1 MSQPASAPAE
11 HLGDSHYARRA
22 QELIALNLK
31 VDSLGGSNFEFNLP
45 KIAVIGGQSSGKS
58 SLVEAI
64 SKITVPRDDGTCTR
78 CPMECTTSTAS
89 TWSCDIYLRENYDV
103 NGNDLSKPRRP
114 DFKSGITNPGEL
126 ELWIR
131 RAQAAVLCL
140 GHRSPSEFH
149 KMNADEIKA
158 LLDTDEKALPFS
170 KNIVGVDVKGPEA
183 TPLTFIDL
191 PGLIYNIEEKNK
203 AAIKLVRSL
212 VKSSIAG
219 GKDSNTVIL
228 VVIPMSGDMEGQEA
242 MSLAKKHD
250 SGGVRTVVALTKP
263 DSVGL
268 GDTGAQRRWK
278 KILDGE
284 DSKLKHGYYCVR
296 LPNDEDRKM
305 DSQAFLTKV
314 EDCYNAP
321 PWSDVASRNVFGVQ
335 NLVSS
340 LSKLLVDLI
349 ESNLPKLRKQV
360 AALLQQH
367 GAELATL
374 PPLPVD
380 PANIRMRRLFD
391 QFLRAVDS
399 VVKGESHRRTF
410 VQRNRATYASFKAD
424 IWRTGIEF
432 VPSTSISA
440 LSANS
445 HRSEWRDLLH
455 HDETFDSKSV
465 PEWEK
470 KDHPQFHK
478 QLDLRHVRDV
488 INESIGWELPGHVPF
503 QATIT
508 LVDRSVS
515 QWPGPTE
522 ACASKV
528 FENSWKVLEELIR
541 EYFRDYDDLRELVR
555 KATFDNYKTCYD
567 RARKALEE
575 ALKEEKSPLHTQNVH
590 YYASQKELWKNRL
603 TAACGHPQSM
613 EWPGELELM
622 ASVRAYWKVAFKR
635 FIDVIPRRIEH
646 KLNRDFN
653 DSLTEQL
660 RTEIMDKTSHER
672 VEILMDE
679 NREIAEKR
687 SRLLDSIKRLKE
699 VEELVG
705 SYTGGIDDTEQETWD
720 NMDRLSDV
728 DSDAS
733 MVASVLDD
741 ASSEVSVASSPA
753 AVRASPTPQ
762 IISMASEESQPYSRT
777 TSPIYEQPSFG
788 SLYTQ
793 PAVNGPYRRSRP

>member
-1 MSQPASAPAE
+1 MSQSTSAPAE
-11 HLGDSHYARRA
+11 HLGDSHYAKRA

-89 TWSCDIYLRENYDV
+89 TWSCDIYLRENYDA
-103 NGNDLSKPRRP
+103 NGNNLSKPRRS
-114 DFKSGITNPGEL
+114 DFKSGITSPGEL

-131 RAQAAVLCL
+131 RAQAAILCL

-149 KMNADEIKA
+149 KMNADEIKG
-158 LLDTDEKALPFS
+158 LLNIDEKALPFS

-250 SGGVRTVVALTKP
+250 SSGVRTVVALTKP

-268 GDTGAQRRWK
+268 GDTGAQKRWK

-314 EDCYNAP
+314 EDCYNSP
-321 PWSDVASRNVFGVQ
+321 PWSDVASRDVFGVQ

-367 GAELATL
+367 GAELVTL

-399 VVKGESHRRTF
+399 VVKGESHRQTF

-424 IWRTGIEF
+424 IWHTGIEF
-432 VPSTSISA
+432 VPSTSVSA
-440 LSANS
+440 LSENS
-445 HRSEWRDLLH
+445 HRREWRELQH
-455 HDETFDSKSV
+455 HDETFDSKAV
-465 PEWEK
+465 P
-470 KDHPQFHK
+470 
-478 QLDLRHVRDV
+478 
-488 INESIGWELPGHVPF
+488 ESIGWELPGHVPF

-522 ACASKV
+522 VCASKV
-528 FENSWKVLEELIR
+528 FDNSWKVIEVLIN
-541 EYFRDYDDLRELVR
+541 EYFRDYDELRELVR
-555 KATFDNYKTCYD
+555 RATLDNYKSCYD

-575 ALKEEKSPLHTQNVH
+575 ALKEEKSPLHTQNLH
-590 YYASQKELWKNRL
+590 YYASQKELWKSRL
-603 TAACGHPQSM
+603 TAACTQTM

-635 FIDVIPRRIEH
+635 FIDVIPRCIEH

-660 RTEIMDKTSHER
+660 RTEIMDKTSYER

-679 NREIAEKR
+679 NREITEKR

-705 SYTGGIDDTEQETWD
+705 SYTGGFDDAEQEVSD
-720 NMDRLSDV
+720 NADRLSDV
-728 DSDAS
+728 ESDAS
-733 MVASVLDD
+733 MGTQILDD
-741 ASSEVSVASSPA
+741 ASSVASAAAPA
-753 AVRASPTPQ
+753 VARAFPLPQAVE
-762 IISMASEESQPYSRT
+762 MGSEESRPYSRT
-777 TSPIYEQPSFG
+777 ASPAYEQPSFG
-788 SLYTQ
+788 SLYAQ
-793 PAVNGPYRRSRP
+793 PVVRPYGRAGP

>member
-1 MSQPASAPAE
+1 MTQSASETAE
-11 HLGDSHYARRA
+11 HIGESQYAKRA

-31 VDSLGGSNFEFNLP
+31 IDSLGGNFEFNLP

-58 SLVEAI
+58 SLIEAI

-89 TWSCDIYLRENYDV
+89 TWSCDIYLRENYDA
-103 NGNDLSKPRRP
+103 NGNELSQPRRP

-149 KMNADEIKA
+149 KMNADETKA
-158 LLDTDEKALPFS
+158 LLESDEKALHFS
-170 KNIVGVDVKGPEA
+170 KNIVGVDVKGPDA

-191 PGLIYNIEEKNK
+191 PGLIYNTKDP
-203 AAIKLVRSL
+203 AAIKLVKNLIR
-212 VKSSIAG
+212 SSIVG

-228 VVIPMSGDMEGQEA
+228 VVIPMTGEMEGQEA
-242 MSLAKKHD
+242 MRFATEYD
-250 SGGVRTVVALTKP
+250 SSGVRTVVALTKP
-263 DSVGL
+263 DNVGL

-284 DSKLKHGYYCVR
+284 GSKLKHGYYCVR

-314 EDCYNAP
+314 EDCYNSP
-321 PWSDVASRNVFGVQ
+321 PWSDVANRNAFGVQ

-360 AALLQQH
+360 ATLLQQH
-367 GAELATL
+367 EAELTSL

-399 VVKGESHRRTF
+399 VVKGESHRQTF
-410 VQRNRATYASFKAD
+410 VQRNRATYASFKVD

-432 VPSTSISA
+432 VPSTSTA
-440 LSANS
+440 DLPTMR
-445 HRSEWRDLLH
+445 HQDEWKDLLH
-455 HDETFDSKSV
+455 HDESFDSKSV

-470 KDHPQFHK
+470 KGHPQFHK
-478 QLDLRHVRDV
+478 KLSLRDVRDV

-508 LVDRSVS
+508 LVDLSIS
-515 QWPGPTE
+515 QWTRPTE
-522 ACASKV
+522 VCASKV
-528 FENSWKVLEELIR
+528 FENSWKVLEELIK
-541 EYFRDYDDLRELVR
+541 EHFRDYDELRELVR
-555 KATFDNYKTCYD
+555 KATFDNYKSCYELT
-567 RARKALEE
+567 RKAVEE

-590 YYASQKELWKNRL
+590 YYASQKELWKSRL
-603 TAACGHPQSM
+603 TAACDTMNHS
-613 EWPGELELM
+613 WDWSGELELM

-672 VEILMDE
+672 VEVLMDE
-679 NREIAEKR
+679 NKEIAEKR
-687 SRLLDSIKRLKE
+687 TKLLDSIKRLKE

-705 SYTGGIDDTEQETWD
+705 TYTGGVDDLEQEEVYTEGVGV
-720 NMDRLSDV
+720 SG
-728 DSDAS
+728 SDAS
-733 MVASVLDD
+733 VADTRPPTPLGPSEFLMISDEPLDTDDRVASIR
-741 ASSEVSVASSPA
+741 E
-753 AVRASPTPQ
+753 ASPDYHDTAMFRPQ
-762 IISMASEESQPYSRT
+762 AIASGAPRRVQL
-777 TSPIYEQPSFG
+777 G
-788 SLYTQ
+788 SWGRE
-793 PAVNGPYRRSRP
+793 V